1 VHLSPSV
8 RALCGC
14 IAALLLA
21 LAAPTARAD
30 EQVLRYQLLAQDRA
44 VGSRDVTIKYVPTP
58 TGELRLLE
66 AWTSFVLPIPKGTF
80 RYEQRLG
87 ARFGGDRGFVASM
100 SLDGQV
106 REVQARQGI
115 DGAWAVSRASAQ
127 GAHSEALPTEAV
139 DLVSSEIFDGQ
150 RALRALQ
157 AGAQLSLLSAETG
170 TVLSGPVTDLG
181 PGTMAVGP
189 DEIEV
194 LRYRFE
200 PPEGTMTL
208 AYSRD
213 GWLIAYDYQVLGLLV
228 GARLQKL
235 PPPRSFDT
243 VLDGSLTGDTIQEE
257 AL

>member
-1 VHLSPSV
+1 VHLSSLA

-14 IAALLLA
+14 LAALLLVLVSPSA
-21 LAAPTARAD
+21 WAD
-30 EQVLRYQLLAQDRA
+30 EQTLRYQLLAQDRP
-44 VGSRDVTIKYVPTP
+44 VGSRDVTIKYIPTRG
-58 TGELRLLE
+58 GELRLLE

-87 ARFGGDRGFVASM
+87 ARFGGDRSFVASM
-100 SLDGQV
+100 SLDGEV
-106 REVQARQGI
+106 REVQARQGV
-115 DGAWAVSRASAQ
+115 DGAWSISRASAA
-127 GAHSEALPTEAV
+127 GAYDEQLPIEAV
-139 DLVSSEIFDGQ
+139 DLISSEIFDGE

-157 AGAQLSLLSAETG
+157 SGDQLALLSAETG
-170 TVLSGPVTDLG
+170 TVLTGPVTDLG

-189 DEIEV
+189 DEVEV

-213 GWLIAYDYQVLGLLV
+213 GWLVAYDYQVLGLLV

-235 PPPRSFDT
+235 PPARSFDT
-243 VLDGSLTGDTIQEE
+243 VLDGSLTVDTVQEE